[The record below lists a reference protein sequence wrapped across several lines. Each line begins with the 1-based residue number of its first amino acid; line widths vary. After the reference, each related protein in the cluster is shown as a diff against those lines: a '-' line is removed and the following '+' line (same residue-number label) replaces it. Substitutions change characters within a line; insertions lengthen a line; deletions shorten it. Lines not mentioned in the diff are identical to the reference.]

1 MIANIDIYILYSYK
15 LGDML
20 IMKDWAVI
28 LGASSG
34 FGAAACRELASHG
47 INIYG
52 IHLDRKTTMDS
63 VNSLVDDLK
72 GANVDVYFKN
82 MSATDDEKRRLVI
95 DELKS
100 FGNIHVKVLMHSLA
114 FGALKPVIDGLAEN
128 TIQQRQIEMTLDVM
142 ASSIIYWTQD
152 LFQSGL
158 LKKGSQIF
166 AMTSSG
172 GHRQWRYY
180 GAISAA
186 KASLESYCRQ
196 LAFELS
202 KYGIAA
208 NAIQAGVTDTPALRK
223 IPENEKMIELA
234 LQLNP
239 GNRLTVPEDVAKTIS
254 LLGLSGNSWLTGN
267 TIRVDGG
274 EDITG

>member
-1 MIANIDIYILYSYK
+1 
-15 LGDML
+15 
-20 IMKDWAVI
+20 MKDWAVI

-47 INIYG
+47 INICG
-52 IHLDRKTTMDS
+52 IHLDRKATMNS
-63 VNSLVDDLK
+63 VNTLIEELK
-72 GANVDVYFKN
+72 NQNVDVYFKN
-82 MSATDDEKRRLVI
+82 MNAADAEKRRAVI
-95 DELKS
+95 DDLTS
-100 FGNIHVKVLMHSLA
+100 FDEVNVKVFMHSLA
-114 FGALKPVIDGLAEN
+114 FGTLKPVIDDDSVDN
-128 TIQQRQIEMTLDVM
+128 RIQQRQIEMTLDVM

-152 LFQSGL
+152 LFHVGL
-158 LKKGSQIF
+158 LNRGSQIF
-166 AMTSSG
+166 AITSSG
-172 GHRQWRYY
+172 GHRQWKAY
-180 GAISAA
+180 GAVSAA

-202 KYGIAA
+202 KYGIAV

-223 IPENEKMIELA
+223 IPDNDKMIEFA

-239 GNRLTVPEDVAKTIS
+239 GNRLTVPEDVAKTIA
-254 LLGLSGNSWLTGN
+254 LLGLSNNSWLTGN

>member
-1 MIANIDIYILYSYK
+1 
-15 LGDML
+15 
-20 IMKDWAVI
+20 MKDWALI
-28 LGASSG
+28 LGSSSG
-34 FGAAACRELASHG
+34 FGAATCKELASKG

-52 IHLDRKTTMDS
+52 IHLDRKAAKESIQVLIDK
-63 VNSLVDDLK
+63 LK
-72 GANVDVYFKN
+72 RQNVEVHFKN
-82 MSATDDEKRRLVI
+82 MSATDEDKRHEVI

-100 FGNIHVKVLMHSLA
+100 FGDIRVKVLMHSLA
-114 FGALKPVIDGLAEN
+114 FGALKPVIDTDSVN
-128 TIQQRQIEMTLDVM
+128 TLKQRQVEMTLDVM
-142 ASSIIYWTQD
+142 GNSLIYWAQE
-152 LFQSGL
+152 LFQAGL

-172 GHRQWRYY
+172 GHRQWKAY
-180 GAISAA
+180 GAVSAA

-202 KYGIAA
+202 IHGIAA

-234 LQLNP
+234 LKLNP
-239 GNRLTVPEDVAKTIS
+239 GDRLTVPEDVAKTIG
-254 LLGLSGNSWLTGN
+254 LLGLSENSWLTGN

>member
-1 MIANIDIYILYSYK
+1 
-15 LGDML
+15 
-20 IMKDWAVI
+20 MKDWAVI

-34 FGAAACRELASHG
+34 FGAAVCHELASCG

-52 IHLDRKTTMDS
+52 VHLDRKTTMNS
-63 VNSLVDDLK
+63 VNSLVNNLK
-72 GANVDVYFKN
+72 NKNVEVHFNN
-82 MSATDDEKRRLVI
+82 MNAADSEKRKTVI
-95 DELKS
+95 DELQS
-100 FGNIHVKVLMHSLA
+100 FGKIHVKVFVHSLA
-114 FGALKPVIDGLAEN
+114 FGTLKPMIDNLADN

-142 ASSIIYWTQD
+142 ASSIIYWSQD
-152 LFQSGL
+152 LFQAGL

-166 AMTSSG
+166 GMTSSG
-172 GHRQWRYY
+172 GRRQWKSY
-180 GAISAA
+180 GAVSAA

-196 LAFELS
+196 LAVELS
-202 KYGIAA
+202 QHGIAA

-223 IPENEKMIELA
+223 IPENKKMLERA

-239 GNRLTVPEDVAKTIS
+239 GNRLTVPEDVAKTIA
-254 LLGLSGNSWLTGN
+254 LLGLSNNSWLTGN